1 MNNLLTPTPK
11 VNPKHR
17 DPQHTPHKPHKHNEK
32 RLPDS
37 HRAASYPERLA
48 QLQHREVLA
57 ALSNES
63 QSTGENVFF
72 AQNSLGILD
81 LDVVDGGATG

>member
-11 VNPKHR
+11 VKPKHR
-17 DPQHTPHKPHKHNEK
+17 DPHYTPHKPTKHNEK
-32 RLPDS
+32 RAPDDC
-37 HRAASYPERLA
+37 RMPSYSKRSA
-48 QLQHREVLA
+48 QFKHSEVLTT
-57 ALSNES
+57 LTNES

>member
-1 MNNLLTPTPK
+1 MNNLHTPHTK
-11 VNPKHR
+11 VKPNHY
-17 DPQHTPHKPHKHNEK
+17 DPQHTPHKPPKHNEK
-32 RLPDS
+32 RVSDDCRSP
-37 HRAASYPERLA
+37 SYSKRSA
-48 QLQHREVLA
+48 QLENSKVLA
-57 ALSNES
+57 ALTNES